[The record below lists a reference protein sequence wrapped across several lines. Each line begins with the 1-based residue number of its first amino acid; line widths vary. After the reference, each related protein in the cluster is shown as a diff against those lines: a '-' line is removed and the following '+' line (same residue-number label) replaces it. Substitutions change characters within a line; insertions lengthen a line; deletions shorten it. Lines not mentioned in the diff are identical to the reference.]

1 MLPPSYKH
9 IFLFKL
15 CSFSILFY
23 PSCRD
28 SSLKRLI
35 SLALPSHIFQFKQV
49 DTVSNLGSC
58 LGLNQIPKPFVEEQ
72 WLYSESH
79 PNDQATRLISKGEP
93 SHPFVYASRSP
104 VLSQPIHRHCC
115 RPLISIAE
123 NIVESC
129 CGQPHNIQSF
139 KKCRA
144 NLIHLA
150 TQKMFNYSDLLSCE
164 R

>member
-23 PSCRD
+23 QSCRD

-58 LGLNQIPKPFVEEQ
+58 LGLNQIPKPLHLWRSSGSTLSHTQ
-72 WLYSESH
+72 MTKLLALSLRES
-79 PNDQATRLISKGEP
+79 QATLLYMQAEVP
-93 SHPFVYASRSP
+93 SSV
-104 VLSQPIHRHCC
+104 SQ
-115 RPLISIAE
+115 STGTA
-123 NIVESC
+123 
-129 CGQPHNIQSF
+129 
-139 KKCRA
+139 A
-144 NLIHLA
+144 
-150 TQKMFNYSDLLSCE
+150 DL
-164 R
+164 